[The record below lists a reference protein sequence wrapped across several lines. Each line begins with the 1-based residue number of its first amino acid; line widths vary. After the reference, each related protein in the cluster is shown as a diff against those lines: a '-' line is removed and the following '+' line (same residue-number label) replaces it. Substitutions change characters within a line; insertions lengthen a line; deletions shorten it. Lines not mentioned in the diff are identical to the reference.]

1 MSDALLEEIAEYVC
15 NPPVFSKKAWDTAHL
30 CFTDSIA
37 CALLAHK
44 APACQHL
51 IGPIVPE
58 AICTTGSRV
67 IGTKYHLDPIQAAFN
82 NGLLIRWLD
91 YNDTWLAKEWGH
103 PSDNLGGIL
112 SITNWIPEITI
123 KDVLQSMILAYEI
136 QGVLALENSM
146 NSIGFD
152 HVFFVKIATTAVA
165 MKLLRGDKNDV
176 VNAISQAFIDTGPL
190 RTYRH
195 APSTGP
201 RKSWAAGDATS
212 RGVFLALLTKRG
224 EPGYSKALSSP
235 KWGFNDVLLSGKE
248 WNLSRS
254 LSDYVM
260 ENILFKVAFPAEFHA
275 QTAVEAAFALHK
287 KHKKKIDKIQSI
299 EIATQ
304 EAAIRII
311 DKTGP
316 LHNPADRDHCLQY
329 MVAVGLLKGNLEAND
344 YEEGSREIDSLREKM
359 HVVEDSN
366 FSKDYLDPNKRSIGN
381 RVTISFEDGTKD
393 SAQVEYPIGHKRR
406 RKEAEPL
413 LYKKFEGAVMGHF
426 KGARAEGILEMFT
439 EKKALEELSVRDF
452 MECLS
457 IETF

>member
-1 MSDALLEEIAEYVC
+1 MSDPLLEEIAEYVC
-15 NPPVFSKKAWDTAHL
+15 NPPDFSKKAWNTAHL
-30 CFTDSIA
+30 CLSDSIA

-51 IGPIVPE
+51 VGPIVSE
-58 AICTTGSRV
+58 STCANGSCV
-67 IGTKYHLDPIQAAFN
+67 IGTKHRLDPVQAAFN

-112 SITNWIPEITI
+112 ALANWLPDLRV

-136 QGVLALENSM
+136 QGILALENSM

-152 HVFFVKIATTAVA
+152 HVFFVKAATAAVA
-165 MKLLRGDKNDV
+165 MKLLGGDKNAV
-176 VNAISQAFIDTGPL
+176 VNALSQAFIDTGPL

-212 RGVFLALLTKRG
+212 RGVFLALLTKKG

-235 KWGFNDVLLSGKE
+235 KWGFNDVLFSGKKWKLLRPLE
-248 WNLSRS
+248 S
-254 LSDYVM
+254 YVM
-260 ENILFKVAFPAEFHA
+260 ENILFKVSFPAEFHA
-275 QTAVEAAFALHK
+275 QTAVEASFELHQR
-287 KHKKKIDKIQSI
+287 HKEKIDQIQSI

-329 MVAVGLLKGNLEAND
+329 MVAVGLLKGSLEADD
-344 YEEGSREIDSLREKM
+344 YESGSKVIDSLRKKM
-359 HVVEDSN
+359 CVIEEPK

-381 RVTISFEDGTKD
+381 RVTIIFEDRTKD
-393 SAQVEYPIGHKRR
+393 SAEVEYPIGHQRR
-406 RKEAEPL
+406 REEAKPL
-413 LYKKFEGAVMGHF
+413 LQKKLEGAVNGHF
-426 KGARAEGILEMFT
+426 KSLQAEEILEMFADKESL
-439 EKKALEELSVRDF
+439 EKMPVRDF
-452 MECLS
+452 SERLVY
-457 IETF
+457 